1 MRDADLALSGSLL
14 VSDGAGGV
22 ARALVLDRRA
32 HWSSTAMFAS
42 LVSTPVVV
50 SLARADGVASHRASR
65 ASASVPT
72 VASSTR
78 GDADRVALT
87 RRGILGAA
95 ALAAFASPAPAHARR
110 ANKLADLSSLSPA
123 EQRYAESTLNLIAQ
137 TSALVD
143 GQSTDVDAWLAQS
156 QAWYGEAKDS
166 YSPKSQ
172 GKSFLMTTKLVA
184 YLKNAFATLPAS
196 GFDASDPPFD
206 VAKTK
211 EWIGYAEGFTSGAL
225 AGDEARAAFARATWG
240 NYDKSAPLNR
250 FGLCAF
256 GETGGT
262 RALGVD
268 CEGY

>member
-1 MRDADLALSGSLL
+1 
-14 VSDGAGGV
+14 
-22 ARALVLDRRA
+22 
-32 HWSSTAMFAS
+32 MFAS

-50 SLARADGVASHRASR
+50 SLARADGVASSRASR

-72 VASSTR
+72 VASPPR

-110 ANKLADLSSLSPA
+110 ANKFADLSSLSPP
-123 EQRYAESTLNLIAQ
+123 S
-137 TSALVD
+137 SARRVHPQPHRADLRPRRRTIHRRGRVARPVPGVVRR
-143 GQSTDVDAWLAQS
+143 GQGLLLPQV
-156 QAWYGEAKDS
+156 
-166 YSPKSQ
+166 P
-172 GKSFLMTTKLVA
+172 GKILPHDHQLVA
-184 YLKNAFATLPAS
+184 YLRTPSPPPSLRIRRLE
-196 GFDASDPPFD
+196 PPFD

-225 AGDEARAAFARATWG
+225 AGDDARAAFARATWG
-240 NYDKSAPLNR
+240 NYVKSAPLNR

>member
-1 MRDADLALSGSLL
+1 M
-14 VSDGAGGV
+14 
-22 ARALVLDRRA
+22 
-32 HWSSTAMFAS
+32 
-42 LVSTPVVV
+42 
-50 SLARADGVASHRASR
+50 
-65 ASASVPT
+65 PT

-78 GDADRVALT
+78 GDADRVAPT

-95 ALAAFASPAPAHARR
+95 GARRVRLPCPAHARR

-211 EWIGYAEGFTSGAL
+211 EWIGGRRGLSPRARRGRRGAP
-225 AGDEARAAFARATWG
+225 R
-240 NYDKSAPLNR
+240 SPAPR
-250 FGLCAF
+250 
-256 GETGGT
+256 
-262 RALGVD
+262 
-268 CEGY
+268 

>member
-1 MRDADLALSGSLL
+1 
-14 VSDGAGGV
+14 
-22 ARALVLDRRA
+22 
-32 HWSSTAMFAS
+32 MFAS

-50 SLARADGVASHRASR
+50 SLARADGVASSRASR

-72 VASSTR
+72 VASSPR

-110 ANKLADLSSLSPA
+110 ANKFADLSSLSPA

-143 GQSTDVDAWLAQS
+143 GRSTDVDAWLAQS

-184 YLKNAFATLPAS
+184 YLKNALATLPAS
-196 GFDASDPPFD
+196 EFDASNPPFD

-211 EWIGYAEGFTSGAL
+211 DGSGTPR
-225 AGDEARAAFARATWG
+225 GSHPARSPAT
-240 NYDKSAPLNR
+240 
-250 FGLCAF
+250 
-256 GETGGT
+256 T
-262 RALGVD
+262 RAPHSRAPRGATTISPHHSTGSD
-268 CEGY
+268 CARSERREVPGLWASIARGTETRREGYPAARGVVSAIDSCCDHLI